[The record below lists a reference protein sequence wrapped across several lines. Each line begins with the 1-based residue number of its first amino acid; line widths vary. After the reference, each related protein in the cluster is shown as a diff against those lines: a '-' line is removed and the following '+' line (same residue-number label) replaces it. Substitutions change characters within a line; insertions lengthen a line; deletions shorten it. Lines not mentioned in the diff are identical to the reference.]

1 MGRISDLLPAIYYD
15 KQNDL
20 IRFTDCLDLEVKQL
34 EQKVR
39 EITDLINVDKCP
51 EDKLPYLAAL
61 TNCPL
66 MGRDPSLWR
75 RQIKNWPYLLKIKGT
90 ALSLEVFLNSI
101 DVDEHKL
108 YTFFRDTEG
117 NLVEYKP
124 PGEPFEKDGIW
135 YNIRTHYFDL
145 DIIYNDEHYLTWS
158 EWHDDFLRN
167 ISFRLT
173 RAKPF
178 HSELR
183 KLNVILTR
191 KEELHLIVGAGVV
204 SGVHHKINIDQKTHA
219 ESNSDLSVGA
229 SAFTGVYHVVDI
241 NQKTHSEA
249 KSNIQV
255 GADIFAGVQHA
266 INIKQAT
273 QAKTRLKVIAGG
285 NVIQSAHYVIGL
297 KQPDTQHIKQN
308 IFNGGGV
315 LSGTVWRN
323 GFNQRR
329 P

>member
-1 MGRISDLLPAIYYD
+1 MARELQELSLRDIAPPSLLQDKNVQALIKAVDPELHEISENISEVFIYSRI
-15 KQNDL
+15 
-20 IRFTDCLDLEVKQL
+20 
-34 EQKVR
+34 
-39 EITDLINVDKCP
+39 
-51 EDKLPYLAAL
+51 DKLPEPVLDLLAWQWHVDFYELAKNID
-61 TNCPL
+61 TKRE
-66 MGRDPSLWR
+66 MVKSS
-75 RQIKNWPYLLKIKGT
+75 IKWHRHKGT
-90 ALSLEVFLNSI
+90 RGAIIQALEMLGVEAKFTAWYEEDTTLYPTAVEPP
-101 DVDEHKL
+101 DEDKYQEP
-108 YTFFRDTEG
+108 YTFAIDAKLTGDFWERVDWSKPTQTIRRAITESKAARS
-117 NLVEYKP
+117 YMSKIFIH
-124 PGEPFEKDGIW
+124 FEDKASQ
-135 YNIRTHYFDL
+135 NIQVGTG
-145 DIIYNDEHYLTWS
+145 
-158 EWHDDFLRN
+158 
-167 ISFRLT
+167 
-173 RAKPF
+173 
-178 HSELR
+178 
-183 KLNVILTR
+183 VI
-191 KEELHLIVGAGVV
+191 